1 MTSNLRAH
9 PSMRARA
16 ALTLI
21 AAAATALVC
30 AGLCAAAIVAR
41 APTAVVP
48 LVVVISV
55 GCPMFA
61 VWEVPGAIASL
72 RAERQRANALAAL
85 RRSLAQLPETEHP
98 LGL

>member
-1 MTSNLRAH
+1 MQHA
-9 PSMRARA
+9 MAARA

-21 AAAATALVC
+21 AAAATALIG
-30 AGLCAAAIVAR
+30 AGLCAAAMVAP
-41 APTAVVP
+41 APTPVVP

-55 GCPMFA
+55 SCPIF
-61 VWEVPGAIASL
+61 VGWEVPGAIASL
-72 RAERQRANALAAL
+72 RAEKERGKALAAL

>member
-1 MTSNLRAH
+1 MPRRVT
-9 PSMRARA
+9 
-16 ALTLI
+16 LTLI
-21 AAAATALVC
+21 AAVATALMS

-55 GCPMFA
+55 GCPIFA
-61 VWEVPGAIASL
+61 AWEVPGAIASL
-72 RAERQRANALAAL
+72 RAERERGNALASL
-85 RRSLAQLPETEHP
+85 RRGLAQLPETDHP

>member
-1 MTSNLRAH
+1 M
-9 PSMRARA
+9 PARA
-16 ALTLI
+16 ALTLF
-21 AAAATALVC
+21 AAVATALMS
-30 AGLCAAAIVAR
+30 AGLCAAALL
-41 APTAVVP
+41 APAPIPVVP

-55 GCPMFA
+55 GCPIFA

-72 RAERQRANALAAL
+72 RAEREGGEALAAL